1 MDFTDKNVKR
11 ITPIILPDGRPGAYV
26 VYTDTDPDTP
36 QGADPGPEKRGTE
49 LSPFH
54 HAQDALGRPGRR
66 GPEERGP
73 EEERNPAGSA
83 GPSPQPT
90 PRTSREASLVG
101 MVITALY
108 LLISTL

>member
-49 LSPFH
+49 PPRFTMPKMPWDAPGGEDQKREGQEREKPGGQRRTLPAA
-54 HAQDALGRPGRR
+54 HAKNIKR
-66 GPEERGP
+66 GI
-73 EEERNPAGSA
+73 A
-83 GPSPQPT
+83 
-90 PRTSREASLVG
+90 VG

-108 LLISTL
+108 LLVSTL